1 MKLVLDASMVLAWQ
15 FARQDAVEKAC
26 ALRLRDSL
34 ADFEIL
40 APAFVHLEI
49 ANGLLVGER
58 RGLLTQAQA
67 EIFLQT
73 VDALPLVFEAV
84 SPAVQRRLVLHR
96 ARLSGLSVYDSCYL
110 DLALRTG
117 AILATFD
124 RQLAAA
130 MRAVGGKVFE

>member
-15 FARQDAVEKAC
+15 FARQDAIEQAC
-26 ALRLRDSL
+26 AARLRDHL
-34 ADFEIL
+34 ADFELL
-40 APAFVHLEI
+40 APAFLHLEL

-58 RGLLTQAQA
+58 RGMLTVAQA
-67 EIFLQT
+67 EAFLQL
-73 VDALPLVFEAV
+73 VDALPLVMEAI
-84 SPAVQRRLVLHR
+84 SPVVQRRQVLHR
-96 ARLSGLSVYDSCYL
+96 ARLCGLTVYGASYL

-130 MRAVGGKVFE
+130 MRAVGGKVYE